1 MSDERRQIAKVKKEK
16 LPKEQAADESC
27 SAAAEV
33 PPATETVTSG
43 ARCAEARERVDKR
56 WNG

>member
-1 MSDERRQIAKVKKEK
+1 MRGGKKGEAAE
-16 LPKEQAADESC
+16 EQAADESC